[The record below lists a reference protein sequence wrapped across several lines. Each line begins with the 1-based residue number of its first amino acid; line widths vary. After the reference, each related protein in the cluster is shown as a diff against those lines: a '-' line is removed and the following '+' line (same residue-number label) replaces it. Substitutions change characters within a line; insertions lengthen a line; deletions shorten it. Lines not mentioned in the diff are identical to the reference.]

1 MKARLQ
7 GFWKEPATRF
17 VLLFAVWLAVLFLL
31 LAWRPVND
39 GLVAPYTAFIA
50 REAAVVLR
58 WFGVSAQAAG
68 MTLSSPRFSVA
79 IYNGCN
85 GLEASIVLLS
95 GILAFPSRWRW
106 KAIGVAMGLLVIHVV
121 NLVRVLS
128 LFVLGMVKREWFSAF
143 HNVIWQVVIVVLA
156 VVLLVV
162 WAHQGRTW
170 AVTPVRSSRGS

>member
-1 MKARLQ
+1 MRRRWQALWQ
-7 GFWKEPATRF
+7 EPVSRF
-17 VLLFAVWLAVLFLL
+17 VLLFALWLTVFFLL

-58 WFGVSAQAAG
+58 WFGVGAQAVG

-95 GILAFPSRWRW
+95 GMLAFPARWRW
-106 KAIGVAMGLLVIHVV
+106 KVLGVVLGFLVIHVV

-128 LFVLGMVKREWFSAF
+128 LFMLGIVKREWFSAF

-156 VVLLVV
+156 VVLLVL
-162 WAHQGRTW
+162 WAQQAKIS
-170 AVTPVRSSRGS
+170 AVAPVGNRRG

>member
-1 MKARLQ
+1 M
-7 GFWKEPATRF
+7 GFRVQTLLRDPASRF
-17 VLLFAVWLAVLFLL
+17 VILFASWLTLFFLL

-39 GLVAPYTAFIA
+39 SLVAPYTAFIA
-50 REAAVVLR
+50 REAATVLR
-58 WFGVSAQAAG
+58 WFGVNAQAVG

-79 IYNGCN
+79 IFNGCN
-85 GLEASIVLLS
+85 GLEASIVLFS

-106 KAIGVAMGLLVIHVV
+106 KAFGVALGLLLIHVV

-156 VVLLVV
+156 VALLVI
-162 WAHQGRTW
+162 WAQYGKSKALAAPAETGR
-170 AVTPVRSSRGS
+170 G